1 MSKGGWGSG
10 FGSPRKDT
18 IEGWEGEGERGG
30 GAKLSQVISVHFVG
44 LVSLHGGEDRIG
56 VKLVPGDSSAV
67 CGPCVSSWWGDVG
80 VLKHV
85 LGGISTVI
93 SLVFLH
99 GGEGVDRC
107 QTYAR

>member
-1 MSKGGWGSG
+1 M
-10 FGSPRKDT
+10 
-18 IEGWEGEGERGG
+18 ERGG

-44 LVSLHGGEDRIG
+44 LVSLHSGEDRIG